1 MFTVLI
7 ILTVLVA
14 ILLIGVVLIQK
25 SKGGGLSSSFG
36 SANQIMGVRNTT
48 NFVEKATWTLA
59 CTIAVLA
66 ILCSYLMPD
75 AVSRPKVQQ
84 PKQEVIGG
92 QNYDSTTSAPAG
104 QE

>member
-48 NFVEKATWTLA
+48 NFVEKAPGLSPA
-59 CTIAVLA
+59 PSPFSLSSAA
-66 ILCSYLMPD
+66 I
-75 AVSRPKVQQ
+75 
-84 PKQEVIGG
+84 
-92 QNYDSTTSAPAG
+92 
-104 QE
+104 